1 MATHTGSEGTV
12 KITPSGGS
20 VTAVGEVR
28 SYTIES
34 SAEVIED
41 TTLGDTDRTY
51 KTGLKTFTGSLEVF
65 FDETDTAQPELDAGA
80 EITFAVYPEGDTS
93 GDTYYTGSAIVTGR
107 TITASFDGMVEMSLT
122 VQGTG
127 ALTETT
133 V

>member
-12 KITPSGGS
+12 KIGS
-20 VTAVGEVR
+20 DQLGEIR

-34 SAEVIED
+34 SGETIEN
-41 TTLGDTDRTY
+41 TTMGLSARTY
-51 KTGLKTFTGSLEVF
+51 VAGLTTFTASFEVF
-65 FDETDTAQPELDAGA
+65 FDETDTAQNAVDAGA
-80 EITFAVYPEGDTS
+80 TITFSVYPEGDTA
-93 GDTYYTGSAIVTGR
+93 GDTYYTGSGIVTGR
-107 TITASFDGMVEMSLT
+107 SITAAFDGMVEMSLS

>member
-12 KITPSGGS
+12 KIGS
-20 VTAVGEVR
+20 ATLGEIR

-34 SAEVIED
+34 TGETIED
-41 TTLGDTDRTY
+41 TTMGDSARTY
-51 KTGLKTFTGSLEVF
+51 KAGLTTFSASFEVF
-65 FDETDTAQPELDAGA
+65 FDEQDGAQQAVESGA
-80 EITFAVYPEGDTS
+80 TITFSVYPEGETA
-93 GDTYYTGSAIVTGR
+93 GDTYYTGSGIVTGR
-107 TITASFDGMVEMSLT
+107 SITGAFDGMVEMALS

>member
-12 KITPSGGS
+12 KIGS
-20 VTAVGEVR
+20 DTLGEIR

-34 SAEVIED
+34 TGETIED
-41 TTLGDTDRTY
+41 STMGDSARTY
-51 KTGLKTFTGSLEVF
+51 KAGLTTFTASFEVY
-65 FDETDTAQPELDAGA
+65 FDETDTAQNAVDAGA
-80 EITFAVYPEGDTS
+80 SITFSVYPEGDTA
-93 GDTYYTGSAIVTGR
+93 GDTYYTGSGIVTGR
-107 TITASFDGMVEMSLT
+107 SITASFDGMVEMSLS

>member
-12 KITPSGGS
+12 KIGS
-20 VTAVGEVR
+20 DQLGEIR

-34 SAEVIED
+34 SGETIEN
-41 TTLGDTDRTY
+41 TTMGLSARTY
-51 KTGLKTFTGSLEVF
+51 VAGLTTFTASFEVF
-65 FDETDTAQPELDAGA
+65 FDETDTAQNAVDAGA
-80 EITFAVYPEGDTS
+80 TITFSVYPEGDTA
-93 GDTYYTGSAIVTGR
+93 GDTYYTGSGIVTGR
-107 TITASFDGMVEMSLT
+107 SITAAFDGMVEMALS

>member
-12 KITPSGGS
+12 KIGS
-20 VTAVGEVR
+20 DQLAEIR

-34 SAEVIED
+34 SGETIED
-41 TTLGDTDRTY
+41 TTMGDSARTY
-51 KTGLKTFTGSLEVF
+51 KAGLTTFTASFEVY
-65 FDETDTAQPELDAGA
+65 FDETDTAQNAVDAGA
-80 EITFAVYPEGDTS
+80 SITFSVYPEGDTA
-93 GDTYYTGSAIVTGR
+93 GDTYYTGSGIVTGR
-107 TITASFDGMVEMSLT
+107 SITASFDGMVEMSLT

>member
-12 KITPSGGS
+12 KIGS
-20 VTAVGEVR
+20 DQLAEIR

-34 SAEVIED
+34 SGETIE
-41 TTLGDTDRTY
+41 TSTMGLSARTY
-51 KTGLKTFTGSLEVF
+51 VAGLTTFSASFEVY
-65 FDETDTAQPELDAGA
+65 FDETDTAQNVVDPGTT
-80 EITFAVYPEGDTS
+80 ITFSVYPEGDTA
-93 GDTYYTGSAIVTGR
+93 GDTYYTGSGIVTGR
-107 TITASFDGMVEMSLT
+107 SITASFDGMVEMSLT

>member
-12 KITPSGGS
+12 KIGS
-20 VTAVGEVR
+20 DTLSEVR

-34 SAEVIED
+34 SGETIEN
-41 TTLGDTDRTY
+41 TTMGDSARTY
-51 KTGLKTFTGSLEVF
+51 VAGLTTFSASFEVF
-65 FDETDTAQPELDAGA
+65 FDETDTAQNAVDAGTSV
-80 EITFAVYPEGDTS
+80 TFSVYPEGAEA
-93 GDTYYTGSAIVTGR
+93 GDTYYTGSGIVTGR
-107 TITASFDGMVEMSLT
+107 SVTASFDGMVEMALS

>member
-12 KITPSGGS
+12 KIGS
-20 VTAVGEVR
+20 DTLGEIR

-34 SAEVIED
+34 SGETIED
-41 TTLGDTDRTY
+41 TTMGDSARTY
-51 KTGLKTFTGSLEVF
+51 KAGLTTFTASFEVY
-65 FDETDTAQPELDAGA
+65 FDETDTAQGAVDAGA
-80 EITFAVYPEGDTS
+80 SITFSVYPEGDTA
-93 GDTYYTGSAIVTGR
+93 GDTYYTGSGIVTGR
-107 TITASFDGMVEMSLT
+107 SITASFDGMVEMSLS

>member
-12 KITPSGGS
+12 KIGS
-20 VTAVGEVR
+20 DQLAEVR

-34 SAEVIED
+34 SGETIED
-41 TTLGDTDRTY
+41 TTLGDSARTY
-51 KTGLKTFTGSLEVF
+51 KAGLTTFTASFEVF
-65 FDETDTAQPELDAGA
+65 FDETDTAQNAVDAGA
-80 EITFAVYPEGDTS
+80 TITFSVYPEGDTA
-93 GDTYYTGSAIVTGR
+93 GDTYYTGSGIVTGR
-107 TITASFDGMVEMSLT
+107 SITGSFDGMVEMALS

>member
-12 KITPSGGS
+12 KIGS
-20 VTAVGEVR
+20 DTLGEIR

-34 SAEVIED
+34 SGETIED
-41 TTLGDTDRTY
+41 TTMGDAARTY
-51 KTGLKTFTGSLEVF
+51 KAGLTTFTASFEVY
-65 FDETDTAQPELDAGA
+65 FDETDTAQGAVDAGA
-80 EITFAVYPEGDTS
+80 SITFSVYPEGDTA
-93 GDTYYTGSAIVTGR
+93 GDTYYTGSGIVTGR
-107 TITASFDGMVEMSLT
+107 SITASFDGMVEMSLS